1 MSKNEKCK
9 FDIRLIE
16 NDEETLIDVKAND
29 KESVLTALA
38 IFVKELRVHGQIEEH
53 KLKYAFNLGLGKEDE
68 KPNVQVKE
76 IHITKENEKEFK
88 ELLKKLVRE
97 EK

>member
-1 MSKNEKCK
+1 MSKKEDCK

-16 NDEETLIDVKAND
+16 NDEESLIDVKANN

-38 IFVKELRVHGQIEEH
+38 VFVKELRIHGQIEEH
-53 KLKYAFNLGLGKEDE
+53 KLKYAFNLGLGKDE

-88 ELLKKLVRE
+88 ELLKKLTGE
-97 EK
+97 GK